1 MEIALLSIHSRFVAL
16 CSVKELL
23 LYTTKRPKRE
33 LTREVISLSFA
44 SSQAQHFRNLCR
56 LKMILIMQSMI
67 DRITWKFCVPSRT
80 RIGLRTE
87 YLPETHRRLPSAVPP
102 SEAASTLLNLTLKSV
117 FWFRAELQPRWHHLN
132 GDAWRCHDLR
142 RVGRDSLTDVGH
154 RAPHLDHRRSRRGR
168 HQERRVVEVLALDL
182 ADRRAAHVLQ
192 WLRDDFAMDDRSNH

>member
-1 MEIALLSIHSRFVAL
+1 
-16 CSVKELL
+16 
-23 LYTTKRPKRE
+23 
-33 LTREVISLSFA
+33 
-44 SSQAQHFRNLCR
+44 
-56 LKMILIMQSMI
+56 MQSMI

-87 YLPETHRRLPSAVPP
+87 YLPETHRRLSSAVPP
-102 SEAASTLLNLTLKSV
+102 LEAASTLLNLTLKSV

-154 RAPHLDHRRSRRGR
+154 RAPHLDHRRSRRER

-192 WLRDDFAMDDRSNH
+192 WLRLDFAMDDRSNHVSTVPHTETDPTTEHAGEEEAGPSKREPKEFRKRRPNTLVIGPTWKN